1 MNKPILYSDFDGVIY
16 DTISVAIDMMREHID
31 VDNRKERDYYFRY
44 LLDWNELYRKAE
56 IINDATRKLLYF
68 KDSNIFSDVVILS
81 KLCGNY
87 DEEKLKRDFL
97 REVLPQ
103 IKLITMQYDLH
114 KTSIVN
120 PKGNI
125 LIDDEKRNCLEWNN
139 HDGIAVLF
147 RKDIIDLENNIV
159 NDLTDITN
167 TNGVKRLIKKL

>member
-1 MNKPILYSDFDGVIY
+1 MNKPILFSDFDGVIY

-31 VDNRKERDYYFRY
+31 IDNRKERDYYFRY
-44 LLDWNELYRKAE
+44 LLDWNELYEKAE
-56 IINDATRKLLYF
+56 IINDATKKLTYF

-97 REVLPQ
+97 KEVLPQ
-103 IKLITMQYDLH
+103 IRLITIQYDLL

-125 LIDDEKRNCLEWNN
+125 LIDDEKKNCFGWNN
-139 HDGIAVLF
+139 QGGVAVLF
-147 RKDIIDLENNIV
+147 RKDIIDLENDIV
-159 NDLTDITN
+159 NDIMDITN